1 MKRRNLFQ
9 EISDGFKDLKAHRD
23 GKKTL
28 RTVRL
33 EALPELRLSGSEVR
47 AVRESLNLSQ
57 AVFAM
62 RLRTTTRTLQNWEQ
76 SRAQPNAQACL
87 LIRMLERFPD
97 MAERLAAASTSGH
110 REMVQTRQEW
120 RGRPPTEPRRIP
132 SNPNGPH
139 RVSPRPALQMFS
151 LQELVYKHCIYIA

>member
-28 RTVRL
+28 RTFRL

-57 AVFAM
+57 ALFAM
-62 RLRTTTRTLQNWEQ
+62 RLRTNTRTLQNWEQ
-76 SRAQPNAQACL
+76 GRAQPNAQACL

-97 MAERLAAASTSGH
+97 MAERLAA
-110 REMVQTRQEW
+110 V
-120 RGRPPTEPRRIP
+120 
-132 SNPNGPH
+132 
-139 RVSPRPALQMFS
+139 
-151 LQELVYKHCIYIA
+151 

>member
-9 EISDGFKDLKAHRD
+9 EISDGFKDLKAHRE

-33 EALPELRLSGSEVR
+33 KALPELRLSGAEVR
-47 AVRESLNLSQ
+47 AVRQSLNLSQ

-62 RLRTTTRTLQNWEQ
+62 RLRTNTRTLQNWEQ
-76 SRAQPNAQACL
+76 GRAQPNAQACL

-97 MAERLAAASTSGH
+97 MAERLAA
-110 REMVQTRQEW
+110 V
-120 RGRPPTEPRRIP
+120 
-132 SNPNGPH
+132 
-139 RVSPRPALQMFS
+139 
-151 LQELVYKHCIYIA
+151 